1 MKRIICAL
9 LALTM
14 ITAIACVT
22 AGAADKPEKLLLLG
36 DSITY
41 GYGLEGGRDTCASYG
56 NRLRDYLDIS
66 VNDFK
71 NASVN
76 GDTSADLLAL
86 LPSLTQDIKAADMIV
101 ITIGGNDLL
110 GLIWEAGRAVLGEAF
125 TSYGDVLDI
134 IADPAK
140 SIKLAEQM
148 TTEKISAAV
157 VKYTTN
163 LSGIMS
169 YIRSNNPTAE
179 VLLLAQYDPMSGVE
193 GLEPL
198 STLANTAINMINT
211 VMKAQAATGACKYI
225 DVYTPF
231 VNHGADWTNIMM
243 ADIHPNYLGHE
254 MIFNIIKE
262 NLDYAPEEETTTPV
276 PVETTTPHEPV
287 TSPEPVEPETTVPDG
302 ADTTEE
308 PAGTTVE
315 QGDAPA
321 AVTTV
326 PDIAEPDKQGG
337 CGGSLAALSVLAT
350 VALGGALIIKNKK

>member
-1 MKRIICAL
+1 
-9 LALTM
+9 
-14 ITAIACVT
+14 
-22 AGAADKPEKLLLLG
+22 
-36 DSITY
+36 
-41 GYGLEGGRDTCASYG
+41 
-56 NRLRDYLDIS
+56 
-66 VNDFK
+66 
-71 NASVN
+71 
-76 GDTSADLLAL
+76 
-86 LPSLTQDIKAADMIV
+86 
-101 ITIGGNDLL
+101 
-110 GLIWEAGRAVLGEAF
+110 
-125 TSYGDVLDI
+125 
-134 IADPAK
+134 
-140 SIKLAEQM
+140 
-148 TTEKISAAV
+148 
-157 VKYTTN
+157 
-163 LSGIMS
+163 MS
-169 YIRSNNPTAE
+169 YIRSNNSTAE

-337 CGGSLAALSVLAT
+337 CGGSLAVLSVLAT

>member
-169 YIRSNNPTAE
+169 YIRSNNSTAE

>member
-14 ITAIACVT
+14 IAAVACVT
-22 AGAADKPEKLLLLG
+22 VGAADKPEKLLLLG

-41 GYGLEGGRDTCASYG
+41 GYGLEGSRDTCASYG

-76 GDTSADLLAL
+76 GATSADLLAL
-86 LPSLTQDIKAADMIV
+86 LPSLEQDVKNADMIV

-110 GLIWEAGRAVLGEAF
+110 GLIWDAGRAILGEAF
-125 TSYGDVLDI
+125 TTYGDVLDI

-140 SIKLAEQM
+140 LVKLTEQL

-157 VKYTTN
+157 IKYTTN
-163 LSGIMS
+163 LSAIMS
-169 YIRSNNPTAE
+169 YIRSHNQTAE

-193 GLEPL
+193 GLEPI

-211 VMKAQAATGACKYI
+211 VMKAQAATGTCKYI

-231 VNHGADWTNIMM
+231 VNRAIDWTNIML
-243 ADIHPNYLGHE
+243 ADIHPNYFGHE
-254 MIFNIIKE
+254 MIFNIVKE
-262 NLDYAPEEETTTPV
+262 SIDYTPEAETTTPA
-276 PVETTTPHEPV
+276 PLDTTTPHEPV
-287 TSPEPVEPETTVPDG
+287 TSPEPSGQETPIPDG
-302 ADTTEE
+302 AETTTE
-308 PAGTTVE
+308 PWGTTAE

-326 PDIAEPDKQGG
+326 PDISEPDDQGG
-337 CGGSLAALSVLAT
+337 CGGSLAALSVL
-350 VALGGALIIKNKK
+350 VAVVLGGALMIGKKK